1 MWMLSVSLS
10 IGAVL
15 LSIAAALVLNRT
27 EATRGKISTINI
39 LLVGVFFSSLVL
51 FLPANGQSDGAMMQG
66 WRVLLL
72 SILDAMKVF
81 GGGGEY
87 GAIAGSLENCSTL
100 QRGIFLTWAVTLFV
114 YAPVLTFSFVLSL
127 FRNLSAF
134 CRYALAMCKDVYIF
148 SELNDQALAL
158 ADDLKKN
165 HKKAAVAFTGVSE
178 GGDEKAGQRIEN
190 AKKMG
195 AICFK
200 KPILAIAFRFHA
212 PAKKI
217 TFFTIGRDETENQ
230 EQALKLIEK
239 YRDRANTHLYV
250 FTTKVDG
257 QLLLAD
263 IDKGCMKVR
272 RVNPV
277 QSLIHSLLYEHGQ
290 SIFEQAVPAADGVKD
305 ITAVVVGM
313 GGHGTEMVKALAW
326 FGQMDGYRITIHA
339 FDKDPL
345 AEEKFTALAPELMSP
360 DYNGVSVEGEAQY
373 TIAIHSGMDVST
385 ATFAKTVSAL
395 KGASYVLVALG
406 DDDENVG
413 TAVNLR
419 MLFERI
425 GAHPAIQAIVYNSTQ
440 KNALAGIRNYRGQP
454 YNIEFIGDMESI
466 FAEKVILESQMEAR
480 ALERHLKWGEEEEF
494 WTYEYNYRSSVAT
507 AIHMKARILC
517 GIPGAAKAEEDLT
530 EAERDIIEVL
540 EHRRWNAYM
549 RSEGY
554 VFSGSTDK
562 SSRNDLAKMH
572 HDLVDFSALSEEE
585 KRKDSAVGTY

>member
-1 MWMLSVSLS
+1 MWMLSVALS
-10 IGAVL
+10 VGVVL
-15 LSIAAALVLNRT
+15 LSIAAAVVMNRT
-27 EATRGKISTINI
+27 EATRGKINTINI
-39 LLVGVFFSSLVL
+39 LLVGVFFSALML
-51 FLPANGQSDGAMMQG
+51 FLPVNGEPDNVMMQG

-87 GAIAGSLENCSTL
+87 GAIADSMAQCSAV
-100 QRGIFLTWAVTLFV
+100 QRGIYLTWAVTLFV

-134 CRYALAMCKDVYIF
+134 CRYGAAFFKEVYIF
-148 SELNDQALAL
+148 SQLNDQSLTLAK
-158 ADDLKKN
+158 DVKK
-165 HKKAAVAFTGVSE
+165 HHASAAVVFTDVSE
-178 GGDEKAGQRIEN
+178 GSDEKTGRRIES

-200 KPILAIAFRFHA
+200 KPILAIAFRFHM

-217 TFFTIGRDETENQ
+217 TFFTIGADENENQ
-230 EQALKLIEK
+230 EQALQLIEK
-239 YRDRANTHLYV
+239 YRDRPNTHLYV
-250 FTTKVDG
+250 FTSKVDG

-263 IDKGCMKVR
+263 IDKGSMKVR
-272 RVNPV
+272 RINPV
-277 QSLIHSLLYEHGQ
+277 QSLIHSLLYEEGHR
-290 SIFEQAVPAADGVKD
+290 IFEGAVPAADGVKD
-305 ITAVVVGM
+305 ITAVVVGL

-345 AEEKFTALAPELMSP
+345 AEDKFTALAPELMSP
-360 DYNGVSVEGEAQY
+360 DYNGVLVKGEAQY
-373 TIAIHSGMDVST
+373 TITIHSGMDVET
-385 ATFAKTVSAL
+385 ATFARTVSAL

-406 DDDENVG
+406 DDDKNVG
-413 TAVNLR
+413 AAVNLR
-419 MLFERI
+419 MLFERN
-425 GAHPAIQAIVYNSTQ
+425 GADPVIQAIVYNTTQ
-440 KNALAGIRNYRGQP
+440 KKALSGIRNYNEQP
-454 YNIEFIGDMESI
+454 YRITFVGDMESI
-466 FAEKVILESQMEAR
+466 FAEKVILESKLEAL
-480 ALERHLKWGEEEEF
+480 ALERHLKWGKEDQF
-494 WTYEYNYRSSVAT
+494 WTYEYNYRSSMAT
-507 AIHMKARILC
+507 AIHMKARIFC
-517 GIPGAAKAEEDLT
+517 GIPGAAKAEADLT

-572 HDLVDFSALSEEE
+572 NDLVDFSSLTEEE
-585 KRKDSAVGTY
+585 KRKDSAVGTK